1 VISRSDSGGV
11 DNPDVPERPFRS
23 LESPCLRSN
32 LDGFSEHMKLT
43 SFVWRSLAGVACMA
57 FMLGTAA
64 GAEKKSASKI
74 KSKESVSQ
82 SRTQSAALKPRVI
95 LVQVTGSWIPQR
107 VVVYGQQANSAS
119 PLYVVQGEE
128 LRRNGGVSVFDMLA
142 LDPSI
147 TRR

>member
-1 VISRSDSGGV
+1 
-11 DNPDVPERPFRS
+11 
-23 LESPCLRSN
+23 
-32 LDGFSEHMKLT
+32 
-43 SFVWRSLAGVACMA
+43 MA
-57 FMLGTAA
+57 FVLGTAA

-74 KSKESVSQ
+74 KSKESISQ
-82 SRTQSAALKPRVI
+82 SRTQSAAMKPRVI

-107 VVVYGQQANSAS
+107 VVVYGQQANSSS

>member
-1 VISRSDSGGV
+1 MGLV
-11 DNPDVPERPFRS
+11 
-23 LESPCLRSN
+23 
-32 LDGFSEHMKLT
+32 
-43 SFVWRSLAGVACMA
+43 
-57 FMLGTAA
+57 LGTAA

-74 KSKESVSQ
+74 KSKESSTQ

-128 LRRNGGVSVFDMLA
+128 LRRNGGVTVFDMLA

>member
-1 VISRSDSGGV
+1 
-11 DNPDVPERPFRS
+11 
-23 LESPCLRSN
+23 
-32 LDGFSEHMKLT
+32 MKLT
-43 SFVWRSLAGVACMA
+43 SFVWRSLVGVACLGLV
-57 FMLGTAA
+57 LGTAA
-64 GAEKKSASKI
+64 GAEKKSVSK
-74 KSKESVSQ
+74 KSKESTSQ
-82 SRTQSAALKPRVI
+82 VRTQSAPLKPRVI

-107 VVVYGQQANSAS
+107 VVVYGQQANSGS

>member
-1 VISRSDSGGV
+1 MGLV
-11 DNPDVPERPFRS
+11 
-23 LESPCLRSN
+23 
-32 LDGFSEHMKLT
+32 
-43 SFVWRSLAGVACMA
+43 
-57 FMLGTAA
+57 LGTAA

-74 KSKESVSQ
+74 KSKESTTTQ

-107 VVVYGQQANSAS
+107 VVVYGQQANSSS
-119 PLYVVQGEE
+119 PLYVVQGDE

>member
-1 VISRSDSGGV
+1 M
-11 DNPDVPERPFRS
+11 
-23 LESPCLRSN
+23 
-32 LDGFSEHMKLT
+32 GF
-43 SFVWRSLAGVACMA
+43 V
-57 FMLGTAA
+57 LGTAA

-82 SRTQSAALKPRVI
+82 SRIQSVALKPRVI

-107 VVVYGQQANSAS
+107 VVVYGQQANSGA
-119 PLYVVQGEE
+119 PLYVVQGDE

-147 TRR
+147 TRSGGH

>member
-1 VISRSDSGGV
+1 MEKSCFGTD
-11 DNPDVPERPFRS
+11 
-23 LESPCLRSN
+23 
-32 LDGFSEHMKLT
+32 LDGFCEHMKLT
-43 SFVWRSLAGVACMA
+43 SFVWRSLVGVACIGLV
-57 FMLGTAA
+57 LGTAV

-74 KSKESVSQ
+74 KSKESISQ

-119 PLYVVQGEE
+119 PLYVVQGDE

>member
-1 VISRSDSGGV
+1 MGLV
-11 DNPDVPERPFRS
+11 
-23 LESPCLRSN
+23 
-32 LDGFSEHMKLT
+32 
-43 SFVWRSLAGVACMA
+43 
-57 FMLGTAA
+57 LGTAA

-74 KSKESVSQ
+74 KKESISQ

-107 VVVYGQQANSAS
+107 VVVYGQQANSSS
-119 PLYVVQGEE
+119 PLYVVQGDE
-128 LRRNGGVSVFDMLA
+128 LRRNGGVSVFDLLA